1 MWTVMAADDEAYVRE
16 ALRELILWE
25 EMDCVLCKTVCDGQ
39 ELVEEMEQ
47 EHPDIIVTDIRMPR
61 LDGLEVCR
69 YVTDHCPESQIIIL
83 SAYSDFSY
91 ARAALR
97 NGACEYILKLDLV
110 EELPRAVRKAIRLLE
125 TQQTAV
131 LEEAPPPNA
140 PKALYGQMV
149 RYVSQNY
156 RRNITLQDLAEHLH
170 ASQSYLSRLYKSCSG
185 SNLFDDILRRR
196 IEKAKECLMASDWK
210 IQEVAAYVG
219 FEDAAYFSKVF
230 KRYAGETPKEFRHA
244 RNHQKL
250 HRN

>member
-1 MWTVMAADDEAYVRE
+1 MWKVMAADDEAYVRQ
-16 ALRELILWE
+16 ALQELIPWTELG
-25 EMDCVLCKTVCDGQ
+25 CALCKTVCDGQ

-69 YVTDHCPESQIIIL
+69 YVKDHCPEAQIIIL

-97 NGACEYILKLDLV
+97 GGACEYILKTDLV
-110 EELPRAVRKAIRLLE
+110 EELPRAVKKAAKLLAA
-125 TQQTAV
+125 QQAAV
-131 LEEAPPPNA
+131 LEEAPPSSA
-140 PKALYGQMV
+140 PMALYDQMA
-149 RYVSQNY
+149 RYVAQNY
-156 RRNITLQDLAEHLH
+156 RRNITLQDLAGHLH

-196 IEKAKECLMASDWK
+196 IEKAKECLMAADWK
-210 IQEVAAYVG
+210 IQDVAAYVG

-230 KRYAGETPKEFRHA
+230 KRYAGVTPKEFRYA
-244 RNHQKL
+244 RNQQTPPGG
-250 HRN
+250 